1 MKYRLFALVLA
12 FCLMLL
18 SSCIPFDPVFRYEGE
33 RTDLAATAIY
43 SIPGTES
50 SPYDV
55 MLALETDQYGRT
67 LYACYLSSSL
77 ACWEDCGASKGVLA
91 VLVMQKSDEDKVYFY
106 GERNYLFT
114 FVPTDEGKGL
124 TAELV
129 SQYFSEN
136 ELLSLKE
143 SNRWDQE
150 MMENDELLSSAPL
163 QLEKGDTLSK
173 TAEKAIMAKVGSNIR
188 YDLLRSDGENRS
200 LYYIVSLIYHE
211 DTNSRE
217 PTYYIVMLDSTGN
230 VMDDGNAIRKL
241 DGFENIADVIREFQ
255 EAYGWIN
262 C

>member
-1 MKYRLFALVLA
+1 MKYRLFAFVLA
-12 FCLMLL
+12 SCLMLL
-18 SSCIPFDPVFRYEGE
+18 SSCIPSDPVFRYEGD
-33 RTDLAATAIY
+33 RADLAATAIY

-67 LYACYLSSSL
+67 LYACVLSYSFLDGEYST
-77 ACWEDCGASKGVLA
+77 SKDILA

-114 FVPTDEGKGL
+114 LVDEGKGL

-173 TAEKAIMAKVGSNIR
+173 TAEKAIKAKVGSNIS
-188 YDLLRSDGENRS
+188 YKPLRNDGRNSS
-200 LYYIVSLIYHE
+200 LYFIESLVYHE
-211 DTNSRE
+211 DTNSDE
-217 PTYYIVMLDSTGN
+217 YIYYIVMLDSTGN
-230 VMDDGNAIRKL
+230 VMDDGNAIRRL
-241 DGFENIADVIREFQ
+241 DGFGNIADVIREFQ
-255 EAYGWIN
+255 EEYGWII

>member
-1 MKYRLFALVLA
+1 MKYRLFAFVLA

-18 SSCIPFDPVFRYEGE
+18 SSCIPSDPVFRYEGD
-33 RTDLAATAIY
+33 RADLAATAIY

-50 SPYDV
+50 SPDDV

-67 LYACYLSSSL
+67 LYACYLSSSF
-77 ACWEDCGASKGVLA
+77 ACWDYGASTGVLA
-91 VLVMQKSDEDKVYFY
+91 VLVMQKCDEDKVYFY

-114 FVPTDEGKGL
+114 FVPADEGEGL

-163 QLEKGDTLSK
+163 QLDKDDMLSK
-173 TAEKAIMAKVGSNIR
+173 TAEKAIQAKVGSNIR
-188 YDLLRSDGENRS
+188 YDLLRNDGRNSS
-200 LYYIVSLIYHE
+200 LYFVVSLVYHE

-230 VMDDGNAIRKL
+230 VMDDGNAVRRL

-255 EAYGWIN
+255 EAYGWII